1 MCIEKWKRQFGARFK
16 ANHWTCTK
24 FQTLSVLYCNC
35 YVFFDT
41 ALVFCILF
49 FKGGFVFHSASEKIS
64 VSQNRCVEKFP
75 ALVYSA
81 SPPGYCGS
89 LLYKSLGWQ
98 TMLWLLPSVISYQR
112 KGGED
117 LKSSHQQTQTPPTN
131 GIP

>member
-1 MCIEKWKRQFGARFK
+1 MEQDLK
-16 ANHWTCTK
+16 
-24 FQTLSVLYCNC
+24 QTIGPAQNFRLSR
-35 YVFFDT
+35 
-41 ALVFCILF
+41 FCIVTVMSSSTQLWF
-49 FKGGFVFHSASEKIS
+49 SAFSFKGGFVFHSASEKIS

-75 ALVYSA
+75 ASVYSA

-98 TMLWLLPSVISYQR
+98 TMLWLLPSMISYQR

-117 LKSSHQQTQTPPTN
+117 FKSSHQQIQTPSTN